1 MMLRVLL
8 LVLLSWGAVAC
19 ALDASQVVVVCN
31 ADSALSREA
40 AELYCRVRGVP
51 SSQLVS
57 LPGLPKGSELSWEE
71 YQRLVAG
78 PLLSYAELGGWR
90 PATLR
95 GGRGRRVYALVLMPD
110 FPLRIRREA
119 GEKEMRP
126 DNSGASL
133 DSELAVLGYNYK
145 RAGMLANPY
154 AGKEMPL
161 DEFSQPV
168 LAVCRID
175 GPDRECVV
183 RMIEDPA
190 RVEKSGLRGWTLV
203 DSGGPYKEGDAW
215 FEGVAKEAFERY
227 VPLFW
232 EGSPTRL
239 AKGYPLM
246 QGVAFYFGWYTEFAD
261 GPFAEGAGDFRF
273 APGAV
278 ACHLHSFSATS
289 LRDKR
294 RWVAALLRRGAAVTF
309 GNVAEPFLGGNIRH
323 DVLYDRLLKG
333 YCLAEAAMMAQP
345 TLSWQWVILGD
356 PLYRPCKPEVMR
368 LAAGDDAF
376 SVWQRLNERAR
387 GDLALLRRLIPQMAQ
402 PSQAAVMAEMYGA
415 ACLMVKNE
423 ELAESMFDFAARQYS
438 GLGDRLRCMH
448 RRALAFAAM
457 GQPATA
463 RATMA
468 HALELAKGSP
478 WEGAMRAC
486 AEALDPKPQPKAPG
500 ASSAGKGQGSK

>member
-1 MMLRVLL
+1 M
-8 LVLLSWGAVAC
+8 
-19 ALDASQVVVVCN
+19 
-31 ADSALSREA
+31 
-40 AELYCRVRGVP
+40 
-51 SSQLVS
+51 
-57 LPGLPKGSELSWEE
+57 
-71 YQRLVAG
+71 
-78 PLLSYAELGGWR
+78 
-90 PATLR
+90 
-95 GGRGRRVYALVLMPD
+95 
-110 FPLRIRREA
+110 
-119 GEKEMRP
+119 
-126 DNSGASL
+126 
-133 DSELAVLGYNYK
+133 
-145 RAGMLANPY
+145 
-154 AGKEMPL
+154 
-161 DEFSQPV
+161 
-168 LAVCRID
+168 
-175 GPDRECVV
+175 
-183 RMIEDPA
+183 
-190 RVEKSGLRGWTLV
+190 

-232 EGSPTRL
+232 EGSPSRL